1 MPTFQYNKLV
11 RDNIPDFHQK
21 NGHIVKGRTIS
32 GDELLSALCRK
43 LHEEADGVEAALS
56 REEPIEE
63 VGDVQQIIN
72 DLCALQD
79 ISSEELKAA
88 MQAKAARKG
97 GFQKGEYIE
106 VVTIAD
112 ESDKWVAYCRNH
124 PDKYPE
130 IEEKPTAV

>member
-11 RDNIPDFHQK
+11 RDNIPSFHQK

-32 GDELLSALCRK
+32 GDELLNALCRK
-43 LHEEADGVEAALS
+43 LHEEADEVEGALS
-56 REEPIEE
+56 RDELVEE
-63 VGDVQQIIN
+63 VGDVQQIIQ
-72 DLCALQD
+72 DLCALQG

-88 MQAKAARKG
+88 MKKKADRKG

-106 VVTIAD
+106 TVTIAD
-112 ESDKWVAYCRNH
+112 STDKWVAYCRNH

-130 IEEKPTAV
+130 IEDAN